1 MHRIAI
7 VVADAARARIFT
19 YEPGVL
25 GEPDGESPLC
35 ERIDLV
41 DPERR
46 LRPSQIH
53 TALGDQQDAHE
64 REVDRRFAATIAGE
78 LDGVI
83 AKHPTRDVVIVASPH
98 MLGFLREG
106 TATLPQRGHEVHELS
121 LDLTRE
127 TPAQLHDHLSAL
139 GLVPARRRHQA

>member
-19 YEPGVL
+19 YEPGTL
-25 GEPDGESPLC
+25 DEPDGESPLC

-46 LRPSQIH
+46 LRPSQVGSPVDDH
-53 TALGDQQDAHE
+53 RDAHE
-64 REVDRRFAATIAGE
+64 REVDRRFASKIAQQ

-83 AKHPTRDVVIVASPH
+83 AKHPTRDVVIVASPN
-98 MLGFLREG
+98 MLGFLRADM
-106 TATLPQRGHEVHELS
+106 ATVPRRGLEVHELA

-127 TPAQLHDHLSAL
+127 TPAQLRDRLAAH
-139 GLVPARRRHQA
+139 GLVPARRRNQA